1 MLFSQKLT
9 MSTKTYFTKPSG
21 KEELKISVDL
31 WKTGFHGKEIGINQ
45 QEVYMAKTNQFTR
58 DMNII
63 GEIKEDGEKE
73 NGTIAVREGIVDK
86 RLVLKAFSGSMT
98 FMGTF
103 EECLS
108 LELAVKNS
116 IHHAYPVF
124 RVILPRYDYVVELR
138 KAHGGPLIAER
149 YSFFMNIDD
158 KFSECFTI
166 EQKRFARGDDW
177 HVKNSKR
184 EIIAKIDGK
193 MFDIGGE
200 WDVKIYSPNLAKEKE
215 FVTILTLFAAFRKYE
230 KMVIKRID
238 KVFEE
243 YKKGKP
249 FEPDSDEMGLYKNP
263 RSKR

>member
-1 MLFSQKLT
+1 
-9 MSTKTYFTKPSG
+9 MSKETYFTKPSG
-21 KEELKISVDL
+21 KEELRVSVDL
-31 WKTGFHGKEIGINQ
+31 WKTGLHGKEIGINQ
-45 QEVYMAKTNQFTR
+45 QEVHMAKSNQFTR

-63 GEIKEDGEKE
+63 GEIKEKGEE
-73 NGTIAVREGIVDK
+73 NGTIGVREGIVEQ
-86 RLVLKAFSGSMT
+86 RLVLKAFSGSLT
-98 FMGTF
+98 FLGTF
-103 EECLS
+103 EECVS

-138 KAHGGPLIAER
+138 KAHGGPFIAEK

-158 KFSECFTI
+158 KFNEFFTI
-166 EQKRFARGDDW
+166 NQKRLSRGGDW
-177 HVKNSKR
+177 HVKNSKK
-184 EIIAKIDGK
+184 EVVAKIDGK

-215 FVTILTLFAAFRKYE
+215 FVTVLILFAAFRKYE

-238 KVFEE
+238 KYFKD
-243 YKKGKP
+243 YKKGKS
-249 FEPDSDEMGLYKNP
+249 FEPDHDELTLYKNP